1 VDVVGVRAVGGGGD
15 GGGGRGRGGGPVGG
29 GGDALPRVRMHV
41 TGFTSDVAA
50 LMRAADVL
58 VGKPGPGVVSEAY
71 VSGLP
76 CVLLTGAGVMAQERE
91 VVDWAVAR
99 GVGVEAAGPA
109 DVAAMRRR
117 IKEGPR
123 NEAVFEVARLI
134 AHALPRREAGVR
146 GSDAGAA
153 AAEVRAAGERREE
166 APAAGA
172 GDGQQVV

>member
-1 VDVVGVRAVGGGGD
+1 
-15 GGGGRGRGGGPVGG
+15 
-29 GGDALPRVRMHV
+29 MHV

-109 DVAAMRRR
+109 DAARVGVADVAAMRRR

-172 GDGQQVV
+172 GDGQLVV